1 MSGAETEQ
9 NEAYRHAVAEYGGAL
24 QRLARA
30 YEANRDQQKDL
41 LQEIHIALWRSF
53 ALFDG
58 RCSRRTWVYRVAHN
72 VAAAHV
78 LKGQRYR
85 LNNWVS
91 LEDIDEPS
99 AGDNL
104 ERALGERQSLDMLT
118 RLIQG
123 LKPPDRQV
131 MLLYLEDFDAASI
144 GEIAGMSATAVATKI
159 HRIKA
164 ALARLVQQGGSD
176 AA

>member
-1 MSGAETEQ
+1 MPEADTEQ
-9 NEAYRHAVAEYGGAL
+9 NEAYRQAVAEYGGAL
-24 QRLARA
+24 QRVARA

-78 LKGQRYR
+78 LKGRR
-85 LNNWVS
+85 HRIDSWVR

-99 AGDNL
+99 AGDNP
-104 ERALGERQSLDMLT
+104 ERTLGERQSLDMLM

-131 MLLYLEDFDAASI
+131 MLLYLEDIDAASI
-144 GEIAGMSATAVATKI
+144 GEIAGLSAAAVAAKI
-159 HRIKA
+159 HRVKV
-164 ALARLVQQGGSD
+164 ALARCVQHGGSD
-176 AA
+176 EA

>member
-1 MSGAETEQ
+1 
-9 NEAYRHAVAEYGGAL
+9 
-24 QRLARA
+24 
-30 YEANRDQQKDL
+30 
-41 LQEIHIALWRSF
+41 
-53 ALFDG
+53 
-58 RCSRRTWVYRVAHN
+58 

-85 LNNWVS
+85 LNNWVR

-99 AGDNL
+99 AGDNP
-104 ERALGERQSLDMLT
+104 ERAFSERQSLDVLM

-131 MLLYLEDFDAASI
+131 MLLYLEGIDAASI
-144 GEIAGMSATAVATKI
+144 GEIAGLSATAVAAKI

-164 ALARLVQQGGSD
+164 ALARHVQQGGSD
-176 AA
+176 AT